1 MSSDKH
7 QEGFPWR
14 LENGTTVCHFQC
26 KEHLQKYLDRYKL
39 KARQCNISN
48 KDGEPFEPRKKHK
61 RDVESSTR
69 KSSNRGASSVRKR
82 KPRMDSTGNTTRNA
96 RKKK

>member
-1 MSSDKH
+1 MDELHKN
-7 QEGFPWR
+7 GFPWR
-14 LENGTTVCHFQC
+14 LENGKTVCHFQC
-26 KEHLQKYLDRYKL
+26 KEHLQKYLERYKL

-48 KDGEPFEPRKKHK
+48 KDGEPFESRKKHK
-61 RDVESSTR
+61 RDVESSTG

-82 KPRMDSTGNTTRNA
+82 KPRMDSTGDTTRNA